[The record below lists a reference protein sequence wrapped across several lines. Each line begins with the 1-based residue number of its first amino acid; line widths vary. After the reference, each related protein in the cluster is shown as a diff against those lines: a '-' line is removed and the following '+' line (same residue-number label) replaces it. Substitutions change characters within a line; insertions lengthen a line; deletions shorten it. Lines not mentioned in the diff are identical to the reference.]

1 MEQVLEIR
9 CILEQGQLIKQIMT
23 AALILMFVE
32 GTVCITAIARYYF
45 R

>member
-1 MEQVLEIR
+1 MEQVLELR
-9 CILEQGQLIKQIMT
+9 CILEQGQLIKQTMT

-32 GTVCITAIARYYF
+32 AVVCITAIARYYF